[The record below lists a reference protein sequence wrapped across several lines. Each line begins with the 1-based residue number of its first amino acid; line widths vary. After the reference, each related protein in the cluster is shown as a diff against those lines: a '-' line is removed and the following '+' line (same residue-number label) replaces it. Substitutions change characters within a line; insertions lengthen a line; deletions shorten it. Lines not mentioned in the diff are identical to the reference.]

1 MMFAAIAGPVLLLA
15 GFFSGIPLGLV
26 LLTVGYFGFALV
38 HPHGFAAA
46 TAMAGQQIVGLS
58 TDFQFSVLPLFI
70 LMGSFVNRA
79 ALSDD
84 LYEVAH
90 CWLGHFRGGLA
101 LSTIAACA
109 GFAAIC
115 GSSLAT
121 AATMARVAVPSMRR
135 YHYADW
141 LSTGTVAAG
150 GALGMLVPPS
160 GALIVYGLLTE
171 QDIAKLFLAAVLP
184 ALISVVVYFG
194 VVQTVTVL
202 KPQAGPRAAKA
213 PWSVRWRA
221 LGKVWGVLALFMLI
235 MGGITFGIF
244 TATEAGGI
252 GASGALVLAILRGK
266 MSWAIFVQ
274 SLIEAAT
281 TTSMIFTVIFGA
293 LVLTQF
299 VNVSG
304 LSEAVLDFIRR
315 LNASPIEIV
324 LCIMVFYVLLGIFI
338 EGFALIFLTV
348 PIFVPIVSALG
359 FDLIWWGVALVITVE
374 MSVVHPP
381 LGLNIYVLKSIL
393 PEVPLKEIFKG
404 VIPFFLSDFI
414 RLGLVIAFPALAL
427 FLPRLLLR

>member
-1 MMFAAIAGPVLLLA
+1 MLTSIAGVVLLLV

-26 LLTVGYFGFALV
+26 LLSVGYFGFAV
-38 HPHGFAAA
+38 IHPHGFPAA
-46 TAMAGQQIVGLS
+46 TAMAGQQIVGLA
-58 TDFQFSVLPLFI
+58 TDFQFTVLPLFI
-70 LMGSFVNRA
+70 LMGTFVNRA
-79 ALSDD
+79 ELSDD
-84 LYEVAH
+84 LYDVAH
-90 CWLGHFRGGLA
+90 SWLGHFRGGLA

-135 YHYADW
+135 YAYADW

-171 QDIAKLFLAAVLP
+171 QDIAKLFLAAIVPAIVSVL
-184 ALISVVVYFG
+184 VYFG
-194 VVQTVTVL
+194 VVQIVTL
-202 KPQAGPRAAKA
+202 LRPQAGPRAAKA
-213 PWSVRWRA
+213 PWGVRLRA
-221 LGKVWGVLALFMLI
+221 LYRVWGVLALFILI

-252 GASGALVLAILRGK
+252 GASGALLIAILRRK
-266 MSWAIFVQ
+266 MSWAVFVGA
-274 SLIEAAT
+274 LIEAAT
-281 TTSMIFTVIFGA
+281 TTAMIFTVIFGA

-299 VNVSG
+299 VNISG
-304 LSEAVLDFIRR
+304 LSEAVLAFIRR
-315 LNASPIEIV
+315 LDASPIEIV
-324 LCIMVFYVLLGIFI
+324 LCIMGFYVLLGIFI

-348 PIFVPIVSALG
+348 PIFVPIVAALG
-359 FDLIWWGVALVITVE
+359 FDLVWWGVALVITVE

-404 VIPFFLSDFI
+404 VIPFFLSDFL
-414 RLGLVIAFPALAL
+414 RLAVVLAFPALIL
-427 FLPRLLLR
+427 YLPRLMLR

>member
-1 MMFAAIAGPVLLLA
+1 MLTALAGLVLLLI
-15 GFFSGIPLGLV
+15 GFFSGIPLGVV
-26 LLTVGYFGFALV
+26 LLTVGYFGFALI

-46 TAMAGQQIVGLS
+46 TSMAGQQIVGLA

-70 LMGSFVNRA
+70 LMGTFVSRA

-84 LYEVAH
+84 LYEAAH
-90 CWLGHFRGGLA
+90 RWLGHYRGGLA
-101 LSTIAACA
+101 LATIAACA

-171 QDIAKLFLAAVLP
+171 QDIAKLFLAAIVP
-184 ALISVVVYFG
+184 ALISVAVYFC
-194 VVQTVTVL
+194 VVQVVTFF
-202 KPQAGPRAAKA
+202 KPLAGPRAEKA
-213 PWSVRWRA
+213 SWRA
-221 LGKVWGVLALFMLI
+221 RFQGLYKVWGVLALFTLI
-235 MGGITFGIF
+235 MGGITFGVF

-252 GASGALVLAILRGK
+252 GATGALTLAILRGR
-266 MSWAIFVQ
+266 MSWAIFAQ
-274 SLIEAAT
+274 SLVEAAT
-281 TTSMIFTVIFGA
+281 TAAMIFTVIFGA

-299 VNVSG
+299 VNISG
-304 LSEAVLDFIRR
+304 LSEAVLDFIRH

-324 LCIMVFYVLLGIFI
+324 LCIMAFYVVLGIFI
-338 EGFALIFLTV
+338 EGFALIVLTV

-359 FDLIWWGVALVITVE
+359 FDLVWWGVALVIVVE
-374 MSVVHPP
+374 MSVLHPP

-393 PEVPLKEIFKG
+393 PEIPLPQIFKG

-414 RLGLVIAFPALAL
+414 RLAIVIAFPAVAL
-427 FLPRLLLR
+427 FLPRLMMR

>member
-1 MMFAAIAGPVLLLA
+1 MLTALVGLVLLLI
-15 GFFSGIPLGLV
+15 GFFSGIPLGVV
-26 LLTVGYFGFALV
+26 LLTVGYFGFALI
-38 HPHGFAAA
+38 HPHGFSAA
-46 TAMAGQQIVGLS
+46 TAMAGQQIVGLA
-58 TDFQFSVLPLFI
+58 TDFQFTVLPLFI
-70 LMGSFVNRA
+70 LMGTFVSRA
-79 ALSDD
+79 AISDD

-90 CWLGHFRGGLA
+90 RWLGHYRGGLA

-171 QDIAKLFLAAVLP
+171 QDIARLFLAAVVP
-184 ALISVVVYFG
+184 ALISVAVYFG
-194 VVQTVTVL
+194 VVQTVTFF
-202 KPQAGPRAAKA
+202 KPLAGPRAAKA
-213 PWSVRWRA
+213 SWRVRWQA
-221 LGKVWGVLALFMLI
+221 LSKVWGVLALFTLI

-252 GASGALVLAILRGK
+252 GATGALTLAILRRR

-274 SLIEAAT
+274 SLVEAAT
-281 TTSMIFTVIFGA
+281 TAAMIFTVIFGA

-299 VNVSG
+299 VNISG
-304 LSEAVLDFIRR
+304 LSEAVLDFIRH
-315 LNASPIEIV
+315 LDASPIEIV

-359 FDLIWWGVALVITVE
+359 FDLVWWGVALVIVVE
-374 MSVVHPP
+374 MSVLHPP
-381 LGLNIYVLKSIL
+381 LGINIYVLKSIL
-393 PEVPLKEIFKG
+393 PEIPLKEIFKG
-404 VIPFFLSDFI
+404 VIPFFCSDFI
-414 RLGLVIAFPALAL
+414 RLAIVIAFPAVAL
-427 FLPRLLLR
+427 FLPRIMLR

>member
-1 MMFAAIAGPVLLLA
+1 MMLSAIAGPILLLA

-26 LLTVGYFGFALV
+26 LLTIGYFGFAFV
-38 HPHGFAAA
+38 HPNGFAAA

-171 QDIAKLFLAAVLP
+171 QDIAKLFLAAILP

-194 VVQTVTVL
+194 VVQIVTVL

-213 PWSVRWRA
+213 PWRERWRA
-221 LGKVWGVLALFMLI
+221 LRKVWGVLALFLLI

-252 GASGALVLAILRGK
+252 GAGGALVLAILRGK

-274 SLIEAAT
+274 SLVEAAVT
-281 TTSMIFTVIFGA
+281 TAMIFTVIFGA

-299 VNVSG
+299 VNISG

-315 LNASPIEIV
+315 LDASPIEIV

-348 PIFVPIVSALG
+348 PIFVPIVQALG